1 MQVTL
6 VDKMGDDARVA
17 DVARVSFAKWKGTLD
32 DKDIKL
38 INYLANH
45 EHTSPFR
52 HVALSLRCEAPIFL
66 ARQLGKHQVGLSWN
80 EVSRRY
86 VDAPPEFYYP
96 DSWRSRPDGSVKQ
109 GSGEEVSNHHVLR
122 MVNNVESWDIETGNL
137 YQLCVEQCLQAYDA
151 MLKGGIAPEM
161 ARMILP
167 QSMMTSWIW
176 TGSLQAFYHIYRL
189 RIDPHA
195 QKEAQVFAE
204 MLDDICSKEFPYAWK
219 ALKEA
224 E

>member
-1 MQVTL
+1 MKVEL
-6 VDKMGDDARVA
+6 IDKMGDDARVA
-17 DVARVSFAKWKGTLD
+17 DVARVSFAKWKGKLD

-38 INYLANH
+38 IDYLAKH

-52 HVALSLRCEAPIFL
+52 HVMLSVRCEAPIFL

-96 DSWRSRPDGSVKQ
+96 DVWRSRPDGSVKQ
-109 GSGEEVSNHHVLR
+109 GSGEVHKDDRELKHEYELFVSFVQGYYENMISAGV
-122 MVNNVESWDIETGNL
+122 
-137 YQLCVEQCLQAYDA
+137 
-151 MLKGGIAPEM
+151 APEM
-161 ARMILP
+161 ARMVLP

-189 RIDPHA
+189 RSEGHA
-195 QKEAQVFAE
+195 QKEAQDFAE
-204 MLDDICSKEFPYAWK
+204 LLDVICSEAFPNAWE

-224 E
+224 HA